1 MVGCGALGC
10 EFIKIFALMGI
21 SCGNGGKVTTT
32 DDDCIETSNLNR

>member
-1 MVGCGALGC
+1 LVGCGALGC

-21 SCGNGGKVTTT
+21 SCGNGKVTTT